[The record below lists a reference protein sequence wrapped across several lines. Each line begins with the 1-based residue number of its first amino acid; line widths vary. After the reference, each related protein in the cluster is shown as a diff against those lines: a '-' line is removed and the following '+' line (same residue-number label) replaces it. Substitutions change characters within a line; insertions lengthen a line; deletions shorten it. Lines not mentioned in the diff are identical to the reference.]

1 MSPKLLINKFPI
13 QRKIKNKSFFS
24 LSLTSYPPRIDDFSK
39 DRMLHRKCLEL
50 QVDI

>member
-24 LSLTSYPPRIDDFSK
+24 LTPNQLPTRN
-39 DRMLHRKCLEL
+39 
-50 QVDI
+50 